1 MNLPPKLLLFKLLI
15 IHIATNNT
23 YLTKEHVMQIAQ
35 QIFITN
41 QINNLSNNDLQNP
54 EQFEIRKNQI
64 ITFFNSNYI
73 TTE

>member
-23 YLTKEHVMQIAQ
+23 YLTKERVMQIAQ
-35 QIFITN
+35 QIIITN
-41 QINNLSNNDLQNP
+41 QINDLQNP
-54 EQFEIRKNQI
+54 EQFEIKKNKI

-73 TTE
+73 TAE